1 MSGSDLGVLRKLL
14 AHDLMQVYVRLILL
28 LAVAWFCVETFAP
41 FLALILWSLILAV
54 SLHPLNQWLS
64 ERLHLSEGKAAIIFI
79 LIALLI
85 VGIPTVLLGVSLAE
99 HVTEWVSILSDHH
112 FQVPEANPAVA
123 DWPVV
128 GQALFDLWQRA
139 HEDLVSA
146 AQMVQPQLIA
156 SGRVLLGAVANTLL
170 ALALFF
176 VALLIAG
183 FMMANATKGGY
194 QIRQLLGTFADHQ
207 RGDELQDLVV
217 ATIRSVSN
225 GVVGVAFLQ
234 ALALG
239 VGFLMLDVPAAG
251 VLALAVLFLGVL
263 QLPSSLFVVFPVLAW
278 VWLAGEASMVANV
291 LGTVYLFAASMSDNL
306 LKPYLLGRGVDT
318 PMPVVLIGAL
328 GGMAAEGL
336 IGLFVGAV
344 MLSVGYKLLMSW
356 VEHSVAEHEALEG
369 SAGRSDA

>member
-14 AHDLMQVYVRLILL
+14 AHDLMQVYVRLALL
-28 LAVAWFCVETFAP
+28 LTVAWFCVETFAP

-54 SLHPLNQWLS
+54 SLHPLNHWLS
-64 ERLHLSEGKAAIIFI
+64 QRLHLSEGKAAIIFI
-79 LIALLI
+79 LIVFLI
-85 VGIPTVLLGVSLAE
+85 VGIPTVLLGVSLAD
-99 HVTEWVSILSDHH
+99 HVTEWVAILSDHH

-128 GQALFDLWQRA
+128 GPTLFDLWQRA
-139 HEDLVSA
+139 HEDLMSA

-156 SGRVLLGAVANTLL
+156 SGRVLLGAVANTLM
-170 ALALFF
+170 ALVLFF

-183 FMMANATKGGY
+183 FMMANATQGGY
-194 QIRQLLGTFADHQ
+194 QIRQLLGTFTDHE
-207 RGDELQDLVV
+207 RGDEMQELVV

-263 QLPSSLFVVFPVLAW
+263 QLPSALVVFPVLAW
-278 VWLAGEASMVANV
+278 VWLAGDGSMVANV
-291 LGTVYLFAASMSDNL
+291 LGTVYLFAAGMADGL

-356 VEHSVAEHEALEG
+356 VEHSVAEHEALEA
-369 SAGRSDA
+369 SSLQSDP